1 MKNPLSYLS
10 DDLNGLSGR
19 YKRLIIKTYL
29 LVLGLILTIALP
41 HFLMGIYYFLTKNRL
56 KQYREFIKGSVV
68 WGHAVVRLTK
78 SKVHFSNHIEVPD
91 SGHMILLNHINELDF
106 PFDCIAVSKPFLA
119 NQAIKS
125 SVFAYWWMSAMGS
138 QVFDTSQQRTIA
150 SSVRNLMDG
159 LKEKSYI
166 VYPEGSNSYSED
178 IKPLKKGMIKLAY
191 ENKVPVLILVK
202 SGIQKFQ
209 EVQENLTIGY
219 KSAGIL
225 DPNSYTSWED
235 FRDAIYNKM
244 VETKK
249 SLDEDLEKKTPVV
262 QVSLS

>member
-1 MKNPLSYLS
+1 
-10 DDLNGLSGR
+10 
-19 YKRLIIKTYL
+19 
-29 LVLGLILTIALP
+29 
-41 HFLMGIYYFLTKNRL
+41 
-56 KQYREFIKGSVV
+56 VV

-78 SKVHFSNHIEVPD
+78 SKVHFTNPIEVPD

-125 SVFAYWWMSAMGS
+125 SIFAYWWMSAMGS

-150 SSVRNLMDG
+150 TSVRNLMDG

-166 VYPEGSNSYSED
+166 VYPEGSNSYSEE

-191 ENKVPVLILVK
+191 EKRVPVFLLVK
-202 SGIQKFQ
+202 SGIRKFQ

-219 KSAGIL
+219 KSAGVL
-225 DPNSYTSWED
+225 DPNSYNSWED

-249 SLDEDLEKKTPVV
+249 SLDEDLEKNTPVV

>member
-1 MKNPLSYLS
+1 
-10 DDLNGLSGR
+10 
-19 YKRLIIKTYL
+19 
-29 LVLGLILTIALP
+29 
-41 HFLMGIYYFLTKNRL
+41 MGIYYFLTKNRL
-56 KQYREFIKGSVV
+56 KQYREFTKGSVV

-78 SKVHFSNHIEVPD
+78 SKVHFTNPIEVPD

-125 SVFAYWWMSAMGS
+125 SIFAYWWMSAMGS

-150 SSVRNLMDG
+150 TSVRNLMDG

-166 VYPEGSNSYSED
+166 VYPEGSNSYSEE

-191 ENKVPVLILVK
+191 EKRVPVFLLVK
-202 SGIQKFQ
+202 SGIRKFQ

-219 KSAGIL
+219 KSAGVL
-225 DPNSYTSWED
+225 DPNSYNSWED

-262 QVSLS
+262 QASLS

>member
-1 MKNPLSYLS
+1 
-10 DDLNGLSGR
+10 
-19 YKRLIIKTYL
+19 
-29 LVLGLILTIALP
+29 
-41 HFLMGIYYFLTKNRL
+41 MGIYYFLTKNRL
-56 KQYREFIKGSVV
+56 KQYREFTKGSVV
-68 WGHAVVRLTK
+68 WGQAVVRLTK
-78 SKVHFSNHIEVPD
+78 SKVHFTNPIEVPE

-125 SVFAYWWMSAMGS
+125 SIFAYWWMSAMGS
-138 QVFDTSQQRTIA
+138 QVFDTSHQRTIA
-150 SSVRNLMDG
+150 TSVRNLMNG

-166 VYPEGSNSYSED
+166 VYPEGSNSYSEE

-191 ENKVPVLILVK
+191 EEKVPVFILVK
-202 SGIQKFQ
+202 SGIRKFQ
-209 EVQENLTIGY
+209 DVQENLTIGY
-219 KSAGIL
+219 KSAGVL
-225 DPNSYTSWED
+225 DPTFYNSWEE

-249 SLDEDLEKKTPVV
+249 SLDEELEKNTPVI